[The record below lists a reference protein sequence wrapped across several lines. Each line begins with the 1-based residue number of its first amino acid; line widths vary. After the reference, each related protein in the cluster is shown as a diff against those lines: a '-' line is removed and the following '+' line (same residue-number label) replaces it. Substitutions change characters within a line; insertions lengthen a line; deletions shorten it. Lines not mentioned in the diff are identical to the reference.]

1 MELTPILNA
10 AAKYFPKTT
19 LLAEQYFNNLQVLA
33 CCDAAAHYNFVQYL
47 VVAESLY
54 YLVVYLD
61 ELLGAWRQLLLVNCL
76 QIMSSS
82 QCVIYWETCLFS
94 LQEKISPL
102 HREGK
107 MEGNDWKTQHLST
120 FEGLLNLSPRIW
132 EVDCWKFIEP
142 LIMQTDRGFVQA

>member
-1 MELTPILNA
+1 MKVSIDCSRINQYKTPILNA

-61 ELLGAWRQLLLVNCL
+61 GLLGAWRQLLLV
-76 QIMSSS
+76 I
-82 QCVIYWETCLFS
+82 LFTNHEQ
-94 LQEKISPL
+94 LPVYHILGDMLVLTAAQ
-102 HREGK
+102 RGK
-107 MEGNDWKTQHLST
+107 GGGK
-120 FEGLLNLSPRIW
+120 
-132 EVDCWKFIEP
+132 
-142 LIMQTDRGFVQA
+142 